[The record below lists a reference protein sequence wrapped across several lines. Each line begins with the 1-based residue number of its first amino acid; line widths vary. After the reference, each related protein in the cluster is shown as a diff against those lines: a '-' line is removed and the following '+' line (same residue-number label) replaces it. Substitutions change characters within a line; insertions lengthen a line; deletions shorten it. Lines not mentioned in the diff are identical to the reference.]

1 MCMHTIIMSTS
12 VCITDMI
19 RYAAM
24 ISDGIIC
31 ILNFFEY
38 LKVDMKCINLH

>member
-1 MCMHTIIMSTS
+1 MF
-12 VCITDMI
+12 VLLI

-38 LKVDMKCINLH
+38 LKVNTKCINLH